1 MQSIT
6 FCLVVVVTSVICL
19 QQSESIRLT
28 RRDPA
33 IRYSRDYLYGLP
45 SLNYYLEQMAED
57 NGAQGHDENVAF
69 ARESRANPGDFKEQ
83 LFNTWMKKGRGSI
96 RLTKK

>member
-1 MQSIT
+1 
-6 FCLVVVVTSVICL
+6 
-19 QQSESIRLT
+19 
-28 RRDPA
+28 
-33 IRYSRDYLYGLP
+33 
-45 SLNYYLEQMAED
+45 MAED

-96 RLTKK
+96 RRKYIKLCLNKKIH